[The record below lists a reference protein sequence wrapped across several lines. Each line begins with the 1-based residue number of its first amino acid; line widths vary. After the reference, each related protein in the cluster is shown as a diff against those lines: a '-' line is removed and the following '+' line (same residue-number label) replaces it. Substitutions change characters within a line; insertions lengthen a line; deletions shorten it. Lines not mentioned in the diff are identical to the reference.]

1 MNPRATLLS
10 EQDEAKLLG
19 VKAATLQWWRSK
31 GWTELPYIKIRHL
44 IRYRLSDVLG
54 FIDRNQVGGKVHN

>member
-1 MNPRATLLS
+1 MVSETVLLN
-10 EQDEAKLLG
+10 EEEAAEILG
-19 VKAATLQWWRSK
+19 LKPSTLQSWRSK

-54 FIDRNQVGGKVHN
+54 FIDRNQVGGKVHS